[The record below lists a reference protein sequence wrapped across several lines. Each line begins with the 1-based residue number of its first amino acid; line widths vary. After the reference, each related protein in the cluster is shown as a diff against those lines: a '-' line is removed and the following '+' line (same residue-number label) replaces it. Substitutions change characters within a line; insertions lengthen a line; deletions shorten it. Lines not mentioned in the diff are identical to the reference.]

1 MILTKDSYTLS
12 KKHGLRN
19 VVSYTVTFTGF
30 KNIVTYMHSDNT
42 EFTREITDTEP
53 LGTHIKSKAEWLEKY
68 PEYFI

>member
-19 VVSYTVTFTGF
+19 VVRYTVTFTGF
-30 KNIVTYMHSDNT
+30 KNVVTYVHSDNT
-42 EFTREITDTEP
+42 TFKCDITNTEP

>member
-1 MILTKDSYTLS
+1 MLLTKDSYTLS

-30 KNIVTYMHSDNT
+30 KNIVTYVHSDNT

-53 LGTHIKSKAEWLEKY
+53 LGTHIKSKAEWLDQY